1 MEKIMISIS
10 IIINDLSNIQVKKG
24 NFAKI
29 YITMETEIY
38 IEYKMIF
45 SDIPLAISDYLK
57 NIDRQ
62 NLVCFALR
70 LIYSDGKYSDF
81 KDYCSKFFCAE
92 NLNFMNDCY
101 KHLYEYI
108 QESDNI
114 ISHII
119 PHKYIIISQSTALEL
134 LRQIFSI
141 DKNEFVVNVPKD
153 LQEQYLFKALLLINQ
168 IIGYWEVP
176 TELNSQGETTNLCL
190 AKSIVCT
197 TLNSFESSNIRPE
210 YVAMLQIIK
219 ASISQ
224 LLQRFITISK
234 SSQRIFNEKGFTIW
248 QQYLY
253 EAINLILYPLK
264 NKKGGFPVILLNEQK
279 DGETFLHNISFNED
293 TIVSLDENLDYMYF
307 KAHPLIEMKD
317 GSYLPISPIFCIN
330 RLYRSVYF
338 EFRAINRTFIGTSKY
353 LNDKSLLPILTT
365 EFSEQILFDN
375 YIRNTLSRHHGVK
388 LSDNDCKQIKTI
400 GREPDFYFRDGNNI
414 ILFENKD
421 IKIADKVISSKKYDL
436 LDAELQK
443 KLINKHGVEQLIYN
457 IKRINDKAFIW
468 DSQIP
473 NNPRIYP
480 VLVIDDN
487 SLCVPGLNY
496 ILNEAFQKQ
505 IKDYNIR
512 IKVYPLILVE
522 LDTLIA
528 FKNYFQSDSVRFKKI
543 LDKYYDYITT
553 NKKIRASNKYFEN
566 ISRFI
571 LLWQKK
577 S

>member
-1 MEKIMISIS
+1 
-10 IIINDLSNIQVKKG
+10 
-24 NFAKI
+24 
-29 YITMETEIY
+29 
-38 IEYKMIF
+38 
-45 SDIPLAISDYLK
+45 
-57 NIDRQ
+57 
-62 NLVCFALR
+62 
-70 LIYSDGKYSDF
+70 
-81 KDYCSKFFCAE
+81 
-92 NLNFMNDCY
+92 MNDCY

-108 QESDNI
+108 QESKNNI
-114 ISHII
+114 SYII

-176 TELNSQGETTNLCL
+176 VELNSQGETTNLCL

-197 TLNSFESSNIRPE
+197 TLNSFESSNISPE

-219 ASISQ
+219 GYH
-224 LLQRFITISK
+224 F
-234 SSQRIFNEKGFTIW
+234 FNYCKDSPQFQNHLKEFLTKNGFTIW

-253 EAINLILYPLK
+253 EAINLIFYPLK

-293 TIVSLDENLDYMYF
+293 TIVSLDENFDYTYF

-338 EFRAINRTFIGTSKY
+338 EFREINRTFIGTSKY

-480 VLVIDDN
+480 ILVIDDN

-528 FKNYFQSDSVRFKKI
+528 FKNYFQSNSVRFKKI
-543 LDKYYDYITT
+543 LDKYYDYIAT
-553 NKKIRASNKYFEN
+553 NKKNKSIVQIFRKYFPFYTFMAKEIVKSPFDNTIFKEVYNSLIKALN
-566 ISRFI
+566 IEE
-571 LLWQKK
+571 
-577 S
+577 

>member
-1 MEKIMISIS
+1 
-10 IIINDLSNIQVKKG
+10 
-24 NFAKI
+24 
-29 YITMETEIY
+29 METEIY

-45 SDIPLAISDYLK
+45 SDMPLAISDYLK

-62 NLVCFALR
+62 NLICFALR

-81 KDYCSKFFCAE
+81 KDYCSEFFCTE
-92 NLNFMNDCY
+92 NFNFVNDCY

-108 QESDNI
+108 QESENNI
-114 ISHII
+114 SYII

-176 TELNSQGETTNLCL
+176 VELNSQGETTNLCL

-197 TLNSFESSNIRPE
+197 TLNSFESSNISPE

-219 ASISQ
+219 GYH
-224 LLQRFITISK
+224 F
-234 SSQRIFNEKGFTIW
+234 FNYCKDSPQFQNHLKEFLTKNGFTIW

-253 EAINLILYPLK
+253 EAINLIFYPLK
-264 NKKGGFPVILLNEQK
+264 NKKGGFPVILLNEQR

-293 TIVSLDENLDYMYF
+293 TIVSLDENFDYTYF

-338 EFRAINRTFIGTSKY
+338 EFREINRTFIGTSKY

-457 IKRINDKAFIW
+457 IKRINDKALIW

-480 VLVIDDN
+480 ILVIDDN

-528 FKNYFQSDSVRFKKI
+528 FKNYFQSNSVRFKKI
-543 LDKYYDYITT
+543 LDKYYDYIAT
-553 NKKIRASNKYFEN
+553 NKKNKSIVHIFRKYFPFYTFMAKEIVKSPFDNTIFKEVYNSLIKALN
-566 ISRFI
+566 IEE
-571 LLWQKK
+571 
-577 S
+577 

>member
-1 MEKIMISIS
+1 
-10 IIINDLSNIQVKKG
+10 
-24 NFAKI
+24 
-29 YITMETEIY
+29 METEIY

-45 SDIPLAISDYLK
+45 SDMPLAISDYLK

-62 NLVCFALR
+62 NLICFALR

-81 KDYCSKFFCAE
+81 KDYCSEFFCTE
-92 NLNFMNDCY
+92 NFNFVNDCY

-108 QESDNI
+108 QESENNI
-114 ISHII
+114 SYII

-176 TELNSQGETTNLCL
+176 VELNSQGETTNLCL

-197 TLNSFESSNIRPE
+197 TLNSFESSNISPE

-219 ASISQ
+219 GYH
-224 LLQRFITISK
+224 F
-234 SSQRIFNEKGFTIW
+234 FNYCKYSPQFQNHLKDFLTKNGFTIW

-253 EAINLILYPLK
+253 EAINLIFYPLK
-264 NKKGGFPVILLNEQK
+264 NKKGGFPVILLNEQR

-293 TIVSLDENLDYMYF
+293 TIVSLDENFDYTYF

-338 EFRAINRTFIGTSKY
+338 EFREINRTFIGTSKY

-480 VLVIDDN
+480 ILVIDDN

-528 FKNYFQSDSVRFKKI
+528 FKNYFQSNSVRFKKI
-543 LDKYYDYITT
+543 LDKYYDYIAT
-553 NKKIRASNKYFEN
+553 NKKNKSIVHIFRKYFPFYTFMAKEIVKSPFDNTIFKEVYNSLIKALN
-566 ISRFI
+566 IEE
-571 LLWQKK
+571 
-577 S
+577 

>member
-1 MEKIMISIS
+1 
-10 IIINDLSNIQVKKG
+10 
-24 NFAKI
+24 
-29 YITMETEIY
+29 METEIY

-45 SDIPLAISDYLK
+45 SDMPLAISDYLK

-62 NLVCFALR
+62 NLICFALR

-81 KDYCSKFFCAE
+81 KDYCSEFFCTE
-92 NLNFMNDCY
+92 NFNFVNDCY

-108 QESDNI
+108 QESENNI
-114 ISHII
+114 SYII

-141 DKNEFVVNVPKD
+141 NKNEFVVNVPKD

-176 TELNSQGETTNLCL
+176 VELNSQGETTNLCL

-197 TLNSFESSNIRPE
+197 TLNSFESSNISPE

-219 ASISQ
+219 GYH
-224 LLQRFITISK
+224 F
-234 SSQRIFNEKGFTIW
+234 FNYCKYSPQFQNHLKEFLTKNGFTIW

-253 EAINLILYPLK
+253 EAINLIFYPLK
-264 NKKGGFPVILLNEQK
+264 NKKGGFPVILLNEQR

-293 TIVSLDENLDYMYF
+293 TIVSLDENFDYTYF

-338 EFRAINRTFIGTSKY
+338 EFREINRTFIGTSKY

-480 VLVIDDN
+480 ILVIDDN

-528 FKNYFQSDSVRFKKI
+528 FKNYFQSNSVRFKKI
-543 LDKYYDYITT
+543 LDKYYDYIAT
-553 NKKIRASNKYFEN
+553 NKKNKSIVHIFRKYFPFYTFMAKEIVKSPFDNTIFKEVYNSLIKALN
-566 ISRFI
+566 IEE
-571 LLWQKK
+571 
-577 S
+577 